1 MILHFD
7 FEQLPSE
14 LPSRLLSQLQS
25 QHVRWQYHFMDNTS
39 GVGVIDKVVAIL
51 GALAREPRS
60 LPELAQA
67 TGLPRPTAHR
77 LAVALEVHGLVGRT
91 SAGQFNLGDQ
101 IREWANPHVTWEA
114 AAEQVARELRDATGV
129 SAQVYRRAGEQRLCI
144 AAAEPVRGLR
154 DTVPVGALLTMKAG
168 SAAQVLAAW
177 STDEERQ
184 ALLKGAAF
192 NEAILATVR
201 KRGWAQSV
209 AQREPGVASAAAPVR
224 DARGSVVGAISI
236 SGPADPLAKP
246 SKAQI
251 SALLA
256 AAQQLESAIAS

>member
-1 MILHFD
+1 
-7 FEQLPSE
+7 
-14 LPSRLLSQLQS
+14 
-25 QHVRWQYHFMDNTS
+25 MDNSS
-39 GVGVIDKVVAIL
+39 GVGVIDKVAAIL
-51 GALAREPRS
+51 GALAQGPQS
-60 LPELAQA
+60 LPALARN

-77 LAVALEVHGLVGRT
+77 LAVALEHHRLVGRSET
-91 SAGQFNLGDQ
+91 GQFTLGDQ
-101 IREWANPHVTWEA
+101 IREWANPHLSWEA
-114 AAEQVARELRDATGV
+114 AADMVVRELRDATGV

-144 AAAEPVRGLR
+144 AAAEPLRGLR

-177 STDEERQ
+177 EPTHERTS
-184 ALLKGAAF
+184 LLQGAAF
-192 NEAILATVR
+192 SEAILTIVR

-224 DARGSVVGAISI
+224 DAKGIVVGAISI

-256 AAQQLESAIAS
+256 AAQQLESAIAT